1 MENMIRGKAWVGR
14 DNLVAFDIIQNE
26 RKVEFGKNAEEL
38 GKYTLE
44 TVDPEFA
51 QKARAGE
58 YKIIVSGINFGGGA
72 KSIEHPVYAVMGSGI
87 QVVIGES
94 ISRYFFRNAI
104 NNGFPVL
111 TCAGIT
117 EIVHTG
123 DELEV
128 DLSTGMVKN
137 LTTGKTIQASA
148 IDEQAQ
154 AILDAGGYVNYTKQR
169 LAAMK
174 K

>member
-1 MENMIRGKAWVGR
+1 MENIVRGKAWVGR
-14 DNLVAFDIIQNE
+14 DNLVAFDIIQND
-26 RKVEFGKNAEEL
+26 RKTEFGKDAEQL
-38 GKYTLE
+38 GKYALE

-51 QKARAGE
+51 EKARAGE

-72 KSIEHPVYAVMGSGI
+72 KSIEHPVYAVMGAGI
-87 QVVIGES
+87 KVVIGES

-111 TCAGIT
+111 TCTGIT
-117 EIVHTG
+117 EIVQTG

-128 DLSTGMVKN
+128 NLSTGEIKN
-137 LTTGKTIQASA
+137 LTNGKTITASA

-169 LAAMK
+169 LEQMK